1 MNEMTGQV
9 GRGEEWWLRSY
20 SVLAAEVYRTLRD
33 LLDET
38 GGSILESQG
47 GGVWYLRWTSDNAVL
62 DQSFRQSVR
71 FEVVWPTVD

>member
-1 MNEMTGQV
+1 VVAAELLGAG
-9 GRGEEWWLRSY
+9 GRG
-20 SVLAAEVYRTLRD
+20 VRTLRD

-47 GGVWYLRWTSDNAVL
+47 RRSLVLRWTSDNAVL